1 MVRNEVFFDFQFQ
14 NKRTE
19 IEAQTLLV
27 WYRCWKEIDEDVILY
42 FECFITFFF
51 FYIIIDPSFL
61 FSSNQFV
68 RL

>member
-1 MVRNEVFFDFQFQ
+1 MVRNEVFFNFQFQ

-42 FECFITFFF
+42 LECFITFFF
-51 FYIIIDPSFL
+51 FFIIIDPSFL

>member
-51 FYIIIDPSFL
+51 FY
-61 FSSNQFV
+61 NK
-68 RL
+68 